1 MLENYLDTIKSQFIA
16 EVKKKD
22 DEIAK
27 LKSRNTHLEV
37 QNQKLNTPL
46 SAGALQYQQL
56 LMTRLDTGETVWQM
70 LQLCNKDIIR
80 DYPTEDEDDTFLSDT
95 DENDRNDA
103 CFGVFDFSPVARG
116 CEYDNE
122 HITR

>member
-1 MLENYLDTIKSQFIA
+1 MLENYLDTIKAQFIA

-27 LKSRNTHLEV
+27 LKSRNTHLEAQV
-37 QNQKLNTPL
+37 KQLNTPL

-70 LQLCNKDIIR
+70 LQLCNKDILR
-80 DYPTEDEDDTFLSDT
+80 DYPKEDDDEDFLSDI

-103 CFGVFDFSPVARG
+103 HFGVFEMSPTARG
-116 CEYDNE
+116 LPYDDE